1 MPMPWRF
8 LAVLAL
14 SLFLLTVLV
23 RAPAAWA
30 LKFAPPG
37 VDCSLPSG
45 SMWRGSCM
53 RLRAAGV
60 ELQDV
65 SWIAHAWPLLRGHFD
80 VDLSSADAHAPGT
93 VRLSIGLGGHL
104 ELRDVHAQLPV
115 GTEFLPLFPTS
126 WKGTLRLELRQVDF
140 EQQRLQALV
149 GTATALDLAQRNPPI
164 EFGSYE
170 LTFGPVTPGNGA
182 IVGNLRDVGG
192 PLAVTGTLQ
201 LRDGSNFELNGLV
214 TPRSGASADL
224 VKAVDFLDRDARGR
238 RTFSLT
244 GTL

>member
-1 MPMPWRF
+1 MPWRF
-8 LAVLAL
+8 LSVLAA
-14 SLFLLTVLV
+14 SLFLLTVLI

-45 SMWRGSCM
+45 SLWRGSCT

-60 ELQDV
+60 ELQGV
-65 SWIAHAWPLLRGHFD
+65 GWIAHAWPLLRGHFD
-80 VDLSSADAHAPGT
+80 VDLSSADARAPGT

-126 WKGTLRLELRQVDF
+126 WRGTLRLEFKQVDF
-140 EQQRLQALV
+140 EQHRLQALI

-164 EFGSYE
+164 AFGSYE
-170 LTFGPVTPGNGA
+170 LRFGPAAKGNDA
-182 IVGNLRDVGG
+182 IVGNLLDVGG
-192 PLAVTGTLQ
+192 PLAVTGTLE
-201 LRDGSNFELNGLV
+201 LRDGSDFELNGLV
-214 TPRSGASADL
+214 TPRPEASADL